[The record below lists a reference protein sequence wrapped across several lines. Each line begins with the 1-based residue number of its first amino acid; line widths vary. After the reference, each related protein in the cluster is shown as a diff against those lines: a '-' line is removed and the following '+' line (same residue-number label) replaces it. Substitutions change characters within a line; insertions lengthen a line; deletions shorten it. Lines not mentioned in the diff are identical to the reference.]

1 MSGSQAKAPSPNKW
15 VVYAALLSVSLVN
28 TGYNVLTKQVLS
40 AHGGSHD
47 SEDDGSG
54 SGSAA
59 GTAPTKADPLIFSML
74 RDCTAF
80 PILQLGAMIVD
91 GAVLPRARDV
101 PMIALFGLTGMFG
114 NQFLFIYGLAGPKI
128 PATEASVLSMT
139 QPVFAAMLALLA
151 GQQKPSWLLFF
162 GVLFTFGGS
171 IIMAKV
177 WTVHHVFSDDAIR
190 LGSLL
195 LGALSMALYYV
206 LQKPYL
212 ESYPLLSLTA
222 WSYFFGAAWMVLA
235 QCYYLFSDTPEKYH
249 ERWES
254 VNNTDALLT
263 LLFAVLMNSVAKYA
277 LQSFSNKWTNATTL
291 CVWSCLVPI
300 FTGLIGA
307 ASPES
312 SGFHEPLTLAY
323 LGAAP
328 VIAGVMLVTMAKE
341 KDKQKL
347 RQSDLYAP
355 IIVGQSAGSV
365 Q

>member
-1 MSGSQAKAPSPNKW
+1 MGAPERPPPRKLI
-15 VVYAALLSVSLVN
+15 VFAALLSVSLVN

-40 AHGGSHD
+40 AHKSHD
-47 SEDDGSG
+47 SEGSG

-59 GTAPTKADPLIFSML
+59 AAPTKADPLIFSML
-74 RDCTAF
+74 RDCAAF
-80 PILQLGAMIVD
+80 PILQVGAMIVD
-91 GAVLPRARDV
+91 GVVFPQARDI
-101 PMIALFGLTGMFG
+101 PMIMLFGLTGMFG

-139 QPVFAAMLALLA
+139 QPVFAAFLALFA
-151 GQQKPSWLLFF
+151 KQQEPSWLLFF

-171 IIMAKV
+171 VIMAKI
-177 WTVHHVFSDDAIR
+177 WTVHHVFSDDAVR

-212 ESYPLLSLTA
+212 DSYPLLSLTA
-222 WSYFFGAAWMVLA
+222 WSYFFGAAWMSLA
-235 QCYYLFSDTPEKYH
+235 QCYYLVTDTTKQYSQ
-249 ERWES
+249 RWDS

-300 FTGLIGA
+300 FTGLVGA
-307 ASPES
+307 LSPES
-312 SGFHEPLTLAY
+312 SGFHENLTWAY
-323 LGAAP
+323 LGGVP
-328 VIAGVMLVTMAKE
+328 VIVGVFMVTRAKE
-341 KDKQKL
+341 KEKSL
-347 RQSDLYAP
+347 RQGDLYAP
-355 IIVGQSAGSV
+355 IIGTGVGSRIGGTLQ
-365 Q
+365 